1 MRIGLVVNPY
11 NEEAINGSYEIVEY
25 LKERTELIITDELY
39 NIIKEKYPSPNFSI
53 APLSKFNSH
62 NPEVLVTMGGDGTIL
77 RALHKC
83 NIKVF
88 GINAGVVGFLT
99 EVHIKDSIG
108 SLEKILNNDYDLDE
122 RARLKTILNDKTL
135 EPATNEAVIH
145 TSDIAKMRLYLIQV
159 NDVSVQTMRADGIII
174 STPTG
179 STSYAMSAG
188 GPILDPKVDAFI
200 IVPIAPFKLSS
211 RPLVVP
217 GNSIIS
223 VKLMEPNRN
232 SVLVIDGQ
240 VEYEITPNDIVK
252 FTRAEVPAE
261 FVRFEPNFYKSI
273 EEKLTD

>member
-11 NEEAINGSYEIVEY
+11 NKEAINGSYEIFEY
-25 LKERTELIITDELY
+25 LKERTELIITDELH
-39 NIIKEKYPSPNFSI
+39 NIIKDKYPSSDFTV
-53 APLSKFNSH
+53 APLTEFNTH
-62 NPEVLVTMGGDGTIL
+62 NPDILVTIGGDGTIL

-83 NIKVF
+83 NIKIF

-99 EVHIKDSIG
+99 EVHIKDSIE
-108 SLEKILNNDYDLDE
+108 SLEKILNNDYTLDE

-159 NDVSVQTMRADGIII
+159 NEVSVQTMRADGIII

-217 GNSIIS
+217 SNSIIS
-223 VKLMEPNRN
+223 IKLMEPNRN

-240 VEYEITPNDIVK
+240 EEYEITPNDIVK

-273 EEKLTD
+273 EEKLND